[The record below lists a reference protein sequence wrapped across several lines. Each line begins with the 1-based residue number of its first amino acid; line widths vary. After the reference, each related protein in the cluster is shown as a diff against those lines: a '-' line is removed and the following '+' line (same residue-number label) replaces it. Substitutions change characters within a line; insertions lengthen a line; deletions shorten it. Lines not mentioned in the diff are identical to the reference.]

1 VIEVTGLHLRY
12 GGVAALDGVE
22 LALRPGEFVALLGAS
37 GSGKTTLLRSLA
49 GLEFPAA
56 GQVRIDGRDMAQVP
70 ARERGIGF
78 VFQNYALF
86 RHMTVFENIAFG
98 LRIKP
103 RRLRPGGAEIG
114 RRVEE
119 LLALV
124 RLPGMGGRY
133 PDQLSGGQRQRV
145 ALARALAIE
154 PRVLL
159 LDEPFGALDA
169 KVRKELRHWLRG
181 LHDRLGLTS
190 LFVTHDQ
197 DEALELADRVAVMRD
212 GRVVQF
218 DTPEALLAAPADAG
232 VAGFLGDAVPVECE
246 VRGGQAWFAA
256 LPPVAVEGVAEGKG
270 IAFLRPVDL
279 LAEPGAGEAR
289 VAAARQDGHGVR
301 LTVEA
306 GEVLLEAVPSPGW
319 MPQRGEACRVTV
331 VAARVF
337 PRQDGA
343 GRA

>member
-1 VIEVTGLHLRY
+1 MIEVRGLHLRY
-12 GGVAALDGVE
+12 GGVAALDGVD
-22 LALRPGEFVALLGAS
+22 LSLRPGEFVALLGAS

-49 GLEFPAA
+49 GLEFPGA
-56 GQVRIDGRDMAQVP
+56 GQVLIAGRDMEGVP

-78 VFQNYALF
+78 VFQTYALF

-98 LRIKP
+98 LRIRP
-103 RRLRPGGAEIG
+103 RRHRPGRAEIA
-114 RRVEE
+114 RRVEA

-124 RLPGMGGRY
+124 QLPGMGGRY
-133 PDQLSGGQRQRV
+133 PEQLSGGQRQRV

-218 DTPEALLAAPADAG
+218 DTPEALLARPADAG
-232 VAGFLGDAVPVECE
+232 VAGFLGDAVPMACE
-246 VRGGQAWFAA
+246 VRDGRAWFAA
-256 LPPVAVEGVAEGKG
+256 LPPVAAAGVAPGRAV
-270 IAFLRPVDL
+270 AFLRPADL
-279 LAEPGAGEAR
+279 LAEPGAGGGAAGGAR
-289 VAAARQDGHGVR
+289 VAAARQDGRGWR
-301 LTVEA
+301 LTVA
-306 GEVLLEAVPSPGW
+306 LGEDLLDATPAPGW
-319 MPQRGEACRVTV
+319 APQRGEACRVTV
-331 VAARVF
+331 LAAQVF
-337 PRQDGA
+337 PA
-343 GRA
+343 

>member
-1 VIEVTGLHLRY
+1 MIEVQGLHLRY
-12 GGVAALDGVE
+12 GGVAALDGVN
-22 LALRPGEFVALLGAS
+22 LALRAGEFVALLGAS

-49 GLEFPAA
+49 GLEFPDA
-56 GQVRIDGRDMAQVP
+56 GQVLIEGRDMAAVP
-70 ARERGIGF
+70 ARERGVGF

-103 RRLRPGGAEIG
+103 RRLRPGRAEIV

-124 RLPGMGGRY
+124 RLPGMGGRH

-232 VAGFLGDAVPVECE
+232 VAGFLGDAVPIDCV
-246 VRGGQAWFAA
+246 VRDGQAWFEG
-256 LPPVAVEGVAEGKG
+256 LPPVAVAGVAEGKAV
-270 IAFLRPVDL
+270 AFLRPVDL
-279 LAEPGAGEAR
+279 LVEPGAGEAR
-289 VAAARQDGHGVR
+289 VAAARQDGRGVR
-301 LTVEA
+301 LTVETA
-306 GEVLLEAVPSPGW
+306 GMLLEATPAPGW
-319 MPQRGEACRVTV
+319 MPRRGEPCRVTAL
-331 VAARVF
+331 AARVF
-337 PRQDGA
+337 PA
-343 GRA
+343 

>member
-1 VIEVTGLHLRY
+1 MIEVRGLRLRF
-12 GGVAALDGVE
+12 GGVAALDGVG

-49 GLEFPAA
+49 GLEFPEA
-56 GQVRIDGRDMAQVP
+56 GQVLIEGRDMAQVP

-103 RRLRPGGAEIG
+103 RRLRPGRTEIA

-124 RLPGMGGRY
+124 RLPGLGGRY
-133 PDQLSGGQRQRV
+133 PEQLSGGQRQRV

-197 DEALELADRVAVMRD
+197 DEALELADRVAVMRE

-246 VRGGQAWFAA
+246 VRAGRAWFAA
-256 LPPVAVEGVAEGKG
+256 LPPVAVAGVAEGKAV
-270 IAFLRPVDL
+270 AFLRPVDL
-279 LAEPGAGEAR
+279 LAEPGAGGAR
-289 VAAARQDGHGVR
+289 VAAARQDGRGVR

-306 GEVLLEAVPSPGW
+306 GGMLLEATPAPGW
-319 MPQRGEACRVTV
+319 VPQRGEACRVTV
-331 VAARVF
+331 LAARIF
-337 PRQDGA
+337 ARPPDGA
-343 GRA
+343 T

>member
-1 VIEVTGLHLRY
+1 MIEVRGLHLRY

-22 LALRPGEFVALLGAS
+22 LALRTGEFVALLGAS

-49 GLEFPAA
+49 GLEFPHA
-56 GQVRIDGRDMAQVP
+56 GQVLIGGRDMAQVP

-103 RRLRPGGAEIG
+103 RRLRPGRAEIA

-124 RLPGMGGRY
+124 RLPEMGGRH

-218 DTPEALLAAPADAG
+218 DTPEALLAAPADSG

-246 VRGGQAWFAA
+246 VRGGQAMIAGLGSVAA
-256 LPPVAVEGVAEGKG
+256 KGVTEGKA
-270 IAFLRPVDL
+270 IAFLRPVDVA
-279 LAEPGAGEAR
+279 AEPGDGPAR
-289 VAAARQDGHGVR
+289 VVTARPDGRGVR
-301 LTVEA
+301 LTVEVA
-306 GEVLLEAVPSPGW
+306 GLLLEAVPAPGW
-319 MPQRGEACRVTV
+319 MPRRGQACRIRL

-337 PRQDGA
+337 PA
-343 GRA
+343 